1 LSGFSAPKVKEPEMK
16 CPFCGSENHKVHQR
30 NHHACN
36 TIYRCLGCNRCFSER
51 RFSPYAGLKL
61 APEKIVSVLHSLCE
75 GVTVRA
81 TERLV
86 NVNRDTVLRLL
97 VMAGERARNVLD
109 RYVRDLRPR
118 YVQADELW
126 TFVHTKEAHKD
137 DDDPAEWGDAYI
149 WLALDSESKLLISHL
164 VGKRDA
170 ASAHVFVRDF
180 SERVHPMW
188 RCQFTSDGFKPYI
201 EAVESA
207 FGSDIDY
214 GMLLKM
220 YGKPDNAGPDWYG
233 PAKVIAT
240 VPTPVSGDPE
250 LHRISTSH
258 IERTNLSFR
267 TQLRR
272 FTRLALGFSKSL
284 DNLKAA
290 VTLYVAYY
298 NLCRVHRTLRV
309 TPAQEAGLTDHIW
322 SIEEL
327 LREGCAEQQAA

>member
-1 LSGFSAPKVKEPEMK
+1 MK
-16 CPFCGSENHKVHQR
+16 CPFCQSENYKIHQR
-30 NHHACN
+30 NGHTCN
-36 TIYRCLGCNRCFSER
+36 TIYHCLGCNRCFSER

-61 APEKIVSVLHSLCE
+61 APEKVVSVLHALCE
-75 GVTVRA
+75 GCSVRSV
-81 TERLV
+81 ERLL
-86 NVNRDTVLRLL
+86 NVHRDTALKVL
-97 VMAGERARNVLD
+97 VMAGKRSQGVLD

-126 TFVHTKEAHKD
+126 TFVHTKEKRLHHG
-137 DDDPAEWGDAYI
+137 DPYEWGDAYI
-149 WLALDSESKLLISHL
+149 WLALDSETKLIISHL

-170 ASAHVFVRDF
+170 ESANAFVDDF
-180 SERVHPMW
+180 SRRLHPMW
-188 RCQFTSDGFKPYI
+188 RCQFTSDGFRPYI

-207 FGSDIDY
+207 FGADIDFAQ
-214 GMLLKM
+214 LIKL

-233 PAKVIAT
+233 PGKVIET
-240 VPTPVSGDPE
+240 VPTPISGDPE
-250 LHRISTSH
+250 LTRISTSH

-290 VTLYVAYY
+290 VAVYVAYY

-309 TPAQEAGLTDHIW
+309 TPAMEAGLTDHIW

-327 LREGCAEQQAA
+327 LQAGLEAENERAA